1 MEDNRKEAET
11 ENSVKEI
18 PETENRGG
26 TYADIYAEGGALGP
40 DGVDF
45 REKIGSKL
53 WKEGPAMRNVK

>member
-45 REKIGSKL
+45 REK
-53 WKEGPAMRNVK
+53 